1 MDDEEVYRRD
11 GLTTRTQISLADSFQ
26 VDAPP
31 GRVRLHVEVPSQ
43 GIRETFEVDL
53 SEQPFVGLSLRD
65 GRLDVRFPERLGS
78 L

>member
-11 GLTTRTQISLADSFQ
+11 GVTTRTQISLADSFQ
-26 VDAPP
+26 VDVAP
-31 GRVRLHVEVPSQ
+31 GRVRLSVEVPSQ
-43 GIRETFEVDL
+43 GIGEMVEVDV

-78 L
+78 F